1 MPARTVA
8 FDAIRK
14 HDGTTQRELYAG
26 ASLSCDCHVINSHAS

>member
-26 ASLSCDCHVINSHAS
+26 ASLVM